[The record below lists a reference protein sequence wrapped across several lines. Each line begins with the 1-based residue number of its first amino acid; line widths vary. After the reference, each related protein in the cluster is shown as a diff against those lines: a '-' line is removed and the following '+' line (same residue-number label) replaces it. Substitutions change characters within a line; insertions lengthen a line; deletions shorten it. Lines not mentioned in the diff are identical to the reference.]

1 MPVRRPAPPPDVQQC
16 YTAAGRAVRRRPV
29 SRQSRSGTP
38 RACVTNVEWGVVER
52 MAQDDGSG
60 CFTIGVFA
68 DASWAS
74 RGLEALARD
83 GFEPEMLSIVAKE
96 SPETMALVERTFG
109 APPDDGEVDV
119 HRLGRVLA
127 HGSLVSALQGAD
139 EGLVRVGLAAT
150 IRRAG
155 FQAHDGFIFETLTAR
170 GGVLVGIDSEPRA
183 ADALAL
189 LHAYGGGNAAIG
201 AWTGR
206 V

>member
-1 MPVRRPAPPPDVQQC
+1 MV
-16 YTAAGRAVRRRPV
+16 
-29 SRQSRSGTP
+29 
-38 RACVTNVEWGVVER
+38 
-52 MAQDDGSG
+52 QDDGYR

-83 GFEPEMLSIVAKE
+83 GFEPDMLSIVAQD
-96 SPETMALVERTFG
+96 SPDAAALVERTFG
-109 APPDDGEVDV
+109 GRPGAGELDL
-119 HRLGRVLA
+119 RGIGRVLA
-127 HGSLVSALQGAD
+127 CGSLVGALQGED
-139 EGLVRVGLAAT
+139 EGLVRTGLAAT
-150 IRRAG
+150 MRRAG

-170 GGVLVGIDSEPRA
+170 GGVLVAIDSEPRA

-201 AWTGR
+201 AWSGR